1 MSYFFEIIK
10 KNLELKKELK
20 KIYGVGKLASLR
32 IYAELG
38 LSKNFSAKQY
48 NNLNSKWYK
57 KYMDLDEQIFG
68 NLDKLLNKT
77 LMTHELFALRARVDD
92 KSYKGVRHTNNLP
105 VRGQRTHTNR
115 KTQRFLTV
123 QRHQNLK
130 NLLATKEKK

>member
-48 NNLNSKWYK
+48 NNLNSK
-57 KYMDLDEQIFG
+57 
-68 NLDKLLNKT
+68 
-77 LMTHELFALRARVDD
+77 
-92 KSYKGVRHTNNLP
+92 
-105 VRGQRTHTNR
+105 
-115 KTQRFLTV
+115 
-123 QRHQNLK
+123 
-130 NLLATKEKK
+130 